1 MPGAS
6 VFSNFC
12 SQPKKSDENAGGQ
25 DRRSFAL

>member
-1 MPGAS
+1 MPGTFI
-6 VFSNFC
+6 FSKFC